1 MWRLIFREASCYVR
15 ALDFTVKLSR
25 TLLCLPLLALPAL
38 AMVLSRAGSGERVTP
53 GELLQRRGVVVGMEA
68 AMRSAAAGDG
78 EVLRLLGEAGVDFA
92 GEDAEGGSPV
102 LWKAVEADRWE
113 SVPVV
118 ASRVPVKQLNARD
131 AGGRT
136 VLVHAL
142 ERSTADAVGAL
153 LERGADPRLVPAAT
167 VRALGEGKGSAGV
180 AGLMKVLG
188 HLPQGHELLDEM
200 LAVACAGGDGGLAAA
215 ALQNGARP
223 DGVAGDGGPLTMA
236 ADKGDG
242 EMVGRLLRYG
252 ADPAKA
258 PRALVH
264 AVRHG
269 QEAMITAL
277 LESGADPN
285 VAGEGERS
293 ALQTAFGDGKKELV
307 ALMFRFGGRPEDFVD
322 AAIGAED
329 TAMLELLLAS
339 GLSPDRADSGGNP
352 MLVRAVLE
360 RKGEAVKVLLEKGAD
375 PKKAGSIG
383 QSAFHVAVA
392 DGDRALIE
400 RLLESGAEVNAPFGP
415 LRPEFAER
423 LRSEHFCKWLERDKG
438 LTPLMHAAATGDF
451 GLVQFLMGKGA
462 KRGITTRSWKRYP
475 VQFACDTENLKAAQV
490 LLGRKPE
497 EAEKE
502 GVRVVISLGDQ
513 RARLYKGGKVV
524 RTSRVSTGRRGH
536 ATPKGSYVI
545 TDKQVSWVSSIY
557 NVAMPYFMRLSCREI
572 GMHAG
577 NCPGYP
583 ASHGCIRMPSGE
595 VRAFFAVLKIGD
607 PVTITE

>member
-1 MWRLIFREASCYVR
+1 
-15 ALDFTVKLSR
+15 
-25 TLLCLPLLALPAL
+25 
-38 AMVLSRAGSGERVTP
+38 
-53 GELLQRRGVVVGMEA
+53 
-68 AMRSAAAGDG
+68 
-78 EVLRLLGEAGVDFA
+78 
-92 GEDAEGGSPV
+92 
-102 LWKAVEADRWE
+102 
-113 SVPVV
+113 
-118 ASRVPVKQLNARD
+118 
-131 AGGRT
+131 
-136 VLVHAL
+136 
-142 ERSTADAVGAL
+142 
-153 LERGADPRLVPAAT
+153 
-167 VRALGEGKGSAGV
+167 
-180 AGLMKVLG
+180 
-188 HLPQGHELLDEM
+188 
-200 LAVACAGGDGGLAAA
+200 
-215 ALQNGARP
+215 
-223 DGVAGDGGPLTMA
+223 
-236 ADKGDG
+236 
-242 EMVGRLLRYG
+242 
-252 ADPAKA
+252 
-258 PRALVH
+258 
-264 AVRHG
+264 
-269 QEAMITAL
+269 
-277 LESGADPN
+277 
-285 VAGEGERS
+285 
-293 ALQTAFGDGKKELV
+293 
-307 ALMFRFGGRPEDFVD
+307 
-322 AAIGAED
+322 
-329 TAMLELLLAS
+329 MLELLLAS

-360 RKGEAVKVLLEKGAD
+360 RKGEAVKLLLEKGAD
-375 PKKAGSIG
+375 PKKAGSLG

-451 GLVQFLMGKGA
+451 ALVDFLIGKGA

-513 RARLYKGGKVV
+513 RARLYKGDKVV
-524 RTSRVSTGRRGH
+524 RTSRVSTGRKGN

-557 NVAMPYFMRLSCREI
+557 KVAMPYFMRLSCREI

-583 ASHGCIRMPSGE
+583 ASHGCIRMPPGE